1 MNQKTKW
8 YVLMGLVAFIGA
20 YAYVAPHVS
29 VAISRIVVALWA
41 LGVLVVALIKR
52 KE

>member
-8 YVLMGLVAFIGA
+8 YILMGLVAFIGA

-29 VAISRIVVALWA
+29 VIISRIIVALWA
-41 LGVLVVALIKR
+41 LGVIAVALIKR